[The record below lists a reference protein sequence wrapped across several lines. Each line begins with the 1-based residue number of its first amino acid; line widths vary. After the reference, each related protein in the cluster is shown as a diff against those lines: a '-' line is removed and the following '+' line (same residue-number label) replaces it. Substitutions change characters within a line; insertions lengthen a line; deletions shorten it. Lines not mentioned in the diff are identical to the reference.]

1 MKAKQI
7 ERAWKRQG
15 AAQKRLQDISDYIA
29 KLVKDAS
36 ENKVV
41 VRQSRMDELLRQVEL
56 AKNYVLALGKALEK
70 LHNLG

>member
-29 KLVKDAS
+29 NLVKDAS

-56 AKNYVLALGKALEK
+56 AKNDVLALGKALEK